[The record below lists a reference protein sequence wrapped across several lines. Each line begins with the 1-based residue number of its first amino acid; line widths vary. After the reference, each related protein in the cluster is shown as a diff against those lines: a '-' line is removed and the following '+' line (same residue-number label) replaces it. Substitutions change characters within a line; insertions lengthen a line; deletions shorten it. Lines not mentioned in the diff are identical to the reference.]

1 MPSTSPVKR
10 SSAGR
15 WTTSI
20 PRAPRRCAT
29 SPTALPTALILPG
42 IFVVLF
48 LFLSEAAAQTPVP
61 PRPYD
66 GGVTLELWT
75 TEDRII
81 HGEES
86 TPEQRLLQEAR
97 YTLSG
102 IIYGW
107 EFSYVPGDRAR
118 RVAEWFELDPIAEVP
133 WGNPGLRVRDV
144 RAVEGTLYGQIDYTF
159 SRIEQAHLSQ
169 WSSFTS
175 SRGSGSG
182 SGPLLDGSAG
192 KIEAIEA
199 AIHHAVREYLRSRY
213 PNRPREVTGRV
224 ALLGPPRVR
233 AAAGEYHARVTIAIE
248 IRDVLDYEVF

>member
-1 MPSTSPVKR
+1 LCSRARRRRANTPAALLT
-10 SSAGR
+10 AF
-15 WTTSI
+15 I
-20 PRAPRRCAT
+20 P
-29 SPTALPTALILPG
+29 LILP
-42 IFVVLF
+42 FVLH
-48 LFLSEAAAQTPVP
+48 EAAAQTPTP
-61 PRPYD
+61 PRPYE
-66 GGVTLELWT
+66 GGITLELWT

-81 HGEES
+81 HGEET
-86 TPEQRLLQEAR
+86 TPEQRLLREAR

-107 EFSYVPGDRAR
+107 EFSYVPGDQAR

-133 WGNPGLRVRDV
+133 WGSPGLSVRDL
-144 RAVEGTLYGQIDYTF
+144 RALEGTLHGQIDYTF
-159 SRIEQAHLSQ
+159 SRIERAHLSQ

-182 SGPLLDGSAG
+182 SGPLLDGLPG

-248 IRDVLDYEVF
+248 VREVLDYEVF